1 MALCV
6 SLVELKVS
14 SFKENKSGSLS
25 MREPLI
31 LIMIDY
37 FQVVNET
44 FEELHPW
51 NKSNRLEKG
60 ELTTL
65 GSDPMKDI

>member
-44 FEELHPW
+44 FEESHP
-51 NKSNRLEKG
+51 
-60 ELTTL
+60 
-65 GSDPMKDI
+65 

>member
-1 MALCV
+1 MRSISYPLGTGMNGFFV

-14 SFKENKSGSLS
+14 SFKENKSGSLLT
-25 MREPLI
+25 REPLI

-44 FEELHPW
+44 FEESYL
-51 NKSNRLEKG
+51 
-60 ELTTL
+60 
-65 GSDPMKDI
+65 